1 MANQSAAFGEVIIST
16 KNKEDLKDFVYLQLL
31 SEKKV
36 EYDITLL
43 EVFDYGPVDKEKV
56 FEILEPLITKDEDEY
71 QVELR
76 VNGTGYWCFR
86 RNIEWFF
93 ERPLTED
100 YEDEII
106 NEIRDRL
113 EKVKLEA
120 IFDII
125 DFEAG
130 SAYIDNSVYKIESF
144 NGEHTLTT
152 LEDNLYDYNAENLM
166 KFEYCDLAI
175 DKKYAL
181 DYLEEFKEEA
191 KDSELP
197 QELLED
203 DAKLREVLSKLDDTI
218 YTEFDEFI
226 DHILEKL
233 QL

>member
-1 MANQSAAFGEVIIST
+1 MANQSSAFGEVIIST

>member
-43 EVFDYGPVDKEKV
+43 DVFDYGPVNKEKV
-56 FEILEPLITKDEDEY
+56 SGILEPLITKDEDEY
-71 QVELR
+71 QVDLR
-76 VNGTGYWCFR
+76 VNGTGYWRFR

-93 ERPLTED
+93 EQPLTED
-100 YEDEII
+100 YKDETI

-113 EKVKLEA
+113 EQVKLEA
-120 IFDII
+120 VFDII
-125 DFEAG
+125 DFDAG
-130 SAYIDNSVYKIESF
+130 LAYIDNSVYKIESF
-144 NGEHTLTT
+144 KGEHTLTI
-152 LEDNLYDYNAENLM
+152 LEEEFYDYNAENLM
-166 KFEYCDLAI
+166 KFEYCDWAI
-175 DKKYAL
+175 DKKYTL
-181 DYLEEFKEEA
+181 DYLEEFKQEA

-203 DAKLREVLSKLDDTI
+203 DNKLREVLSKLDDTI

-226 DHILEKL
+226 DQILEKL
-233 QL
+233 

>member
-191 KDSELP
+191 KNSELP

>member
-16 KNKEDLKDFVYLQLL
+16 QNKEDLKDFVYLQLL

-36 EYDITLL
+36 EYDTTLL
-43 EVFDYGPVDKEKV
+43 EVFDYGHVNKEKV
-56 FEILEPLITKDEDEY
+56 SNILETLITKDEDEY

-93 ERPLTED
+93 EQPLTED
-100 YEDEII
+100 YKDETI

-113 EKVKLEA
+113 EQVKLEA
-120 IFDII
+120 VFDII
-125 DFEAG
+125 DFDAG

-144 NGEHTLTT
+144 KSEHTLTI
-152 LEDNLYDYNAENLM
+152 LEEEFYDYNAENLM
-166 KFEYCDLAI
+166 KFEYCDWAI

-181 DYLEEFKEEA
+181 DYLEEFKQDA

-197 QELLED
+197 QYLLEND
-203 DAKLREVLSKLDDTI
+203 DKLREVLSKLDDTI
-218 YTEFDEFI
+218 YTDEDEFI
-226 DHILEKL
+226 DQILEKL
-233 QL
+233 